1 MCLFPTP
8 PSLPPS
14 SVSAS
19 DVPGQLGGGHDP
31 HRGRLHLAQEEDVAG
46 DGDPGSLPALHG
58 VHPEGLPLLPQ
69 THPPGAFREG
79 HRRRLPLRPPRWTR
93 RLVDIDVF
101 TNAVVRIQPHTL
113 FRCGGSNFG
122 ILILK
127 SVSAGGR

>member
-1 MCLFPTP
+1 MDVFVP
-8 PSLPPS
+8 PSPPLPPS

-79 HRRRLPLRPPRWTR
+79 HRRRLPLRPPRWTSMFS
-93 RLVDIDVF
+93 LMLLFLFSPIHYLD
-101 TNAVVRIQPHTL
+101 AVA
-113 FRCGGSNFG
+113 
-122 ILILK
+122 LIL
-127 SVSAGGR
+127 VF